1 VTATTSSTAILVA
14 PLLAPLAAA
23 AAAALA
29 GWGRPV
35 AWATVAAAAVILG
48 CGLWVAVR
56 VTGGS
61 ALTAGGL
68 LRADALSAVMLLV
81 IGGVAVIATWA
92 GVSYID
98 DELAAGHTD
107 PRGARLYGVL
117 VPLFLAAMVLA
128 VLAGNL
134 GVLWAAVEAT
144 TIVTAFLVGHR
155 RSRAAL
161 EATWKYV
168 MICSVGIA
176 LAYLGTVLV
185 YYASRHSNPGTE
197 AGHGSLDWTVLVAQA
212 DQLDPGV
219 MRVAFALLVLGFGT
233 KAGLVPLH
241 SWLPDAHS
249 QAPAPVSAL
258 MSGVLLSVAV
268 YALLRYRVIASA
280 ALDPAF
286 VRTLLLTVALA
297 SLALAASMLLA
308 QRDYKRLL
316 AYSSIEHM
324 GLVVVG
330 VAAGTRL
337 AVAALLLHILGHGLG
352 KAVLFCGSGQIL
364 AAEGTTKIA
373 GITGLLA
380 RRPVLGATFALGLAA
395 LLGLPPFSLFASQL
409 ALARAVT
416 AAGLGW
422 AVAVTLI
429 LLLVVFV
436 AVAARTAGMLLGR
449 PADPDPAGTELP
461 RRGGADVRAGADV
474 GGGDRGV
481 AVARAP
487 GTASSTLAAAPL
499 VTGLV
504 ALSVL
509 GTLAWPLA
517 QLLRAAAAIAG
528 TP

>member
-1 VTATTSSTAILVA
+1 MTVTTSTVILAA
-14 PLLAPLAAA
+14 PLLAPLAATV
-23 AAAALA
+23 AAALA
-29 GWGRPV
+29 GWVRPV

-48 CGLWVAVR
+48 SGLWAAVR
-56 VTGGS
+56 TTGGS
-61 ALTAGGL
+61 ALTVGGL
-68 LRADALSAVMLLV
+68 LRVDALSAVMLLV

-98 DELAAGHTD
+98 EELVAGHTD
-107 PRGARLYGVL
+107 RRGARLYGVL

-128 VLAGNL
+128 VLAGNM

-155 RSRAAL
+155 RSGAAL

-185 YYASRHSNPGTE
+185 YYASRHSSSGSA
-197 AGHGSLDWTVLVAQA
+197 AGHGSLDWAVLVSQA

-219 MRVAFALLVLGFGT
+219 MRVAFALLVLGFGA

-249 QAPAPVSAL
+249 QAPAPVSGL
-258 MSGVLLSVAV
+258 MSGVLLPVAV
-268 YALLRYRVIASA
+268 YALLRYRVVAAA

-286 VRTLLLTVALA
+286 VRTLLLTVALG

-324 GLVVVG
+324 GLVGVG

-337 AVAALLLHILGHGLG
+337 AMAALLLHILGHGIG

-364 AAEGTTKIA
+364 AAEGTTRVA
-373 GITGLLA
+373 GVRGLLA
-380 RRPVLGATFALGLAA
+380 RRPALAATFALGLAA
-395 LLGLPPFSLFASQL
+395 LLGLPPFSLFASEV
-409 ALARAVT
+409 ALARAT
-416 AAGLGW
+416 TEAGLGW
-422 AVAVTLI
+422 AVAVALV

-436 AVAARTAGMLLGR
+436 AITARTAGMLLGG
-449 PADPDPAGTELP
+449 PTTPDAG
-461 RRGGADVRAGADV
+461 DVP
-474 GGGDRGV
+474 V
-481 AVARAP
+481 AQHTV
-487 GTASSTLAAAPL
+487 TASSTLAVAPL

-504 ALSVL
+504 SLAVL
-509 GTLAWPLA
+509 GTVAWPLA
-517 QLLRAAAAIAG
+517 ALLRAAAMIAG

>member
-1 VTATTSSTAILVA
+1 MTNSTLTLLV

-23 AAAALA
+23 AAAGLA
-29 GWGRPV
+29 GWRRAV
-35 AWATVAAAAVILG
+35 AWSAVAAAGVILG
-48 CGLWVAVR
+48 SGVLAAIR
-56 VTGGS
+56 TTDGS
-61 ALTAGGL
+61 ALTAGSV
-68 LRADALSAVMLLV
+68 LRADALSSVMLLV

-92 GVSYID
+92 GVSYIEQ
-98 DELAAGHTD
+98 ELADGHTD
-107 PRGARLYGVL
+107 ARGARLYGVL

-128 VLAGNL
+128 VLARNL

-155 RSRAAL
+155 RSRASL

-176 LAYLGTVLV
+176 MAYLGTVLV
-185 YYASRHSNPGTE
+185 YYASQQAGVG
-197 AGHGSLDWTVLVAQA
+197 GHGSLDWTVLVAHA

-219 MRVAFALLVLGFGT
+219 MRLAVGLLVLGFGT
-233 KAGLVPLH
+233 KAGLVPMH

-268 YALLRYRVIASA
+268 YALLRYRVIAVA
-280 ALDPAF
+280 AIDPRF
-286 VRTLLLTVALA
+286 VRTLLLVVALA
-297 SLALAASMLLA
+297 SLAVAASLLLA

-324 GLVVVG
+324 GLVVIG
-330 VAAGTRL
+330 VAAGTPL
-337 AVAALLLHILGHGLG
+337 AIAAVLLHILGHGLG

-364 AAEGTTKIA
+364 ATEGTTEIA
-373 GITGLLA
+373 RVRGLLT
-380 RRPVLGATFALGLAA
+380 RQPVLAGTFALGLAA
-395 LLGLPPFSLFASQL
+395 LLGLPPFSLFVSEL
-409 ALARAVT
+409 ALARAAT

-422 AVAVTLI
+422 AVAAALV

-436 AVAARTAGMLLGR
+436 AVAARTAGMLFGSAGPETER
-449 PADPDPAGTELP
+449 HGPAT
-461 RRGGADVRAGADV
+461 RSRAGA
-474 GGGDRGV
+474 
-481 AVARAP
+481 AV
-487 GTASSTLAAAPL
+487 AAAPL

-504 ALSVL
+504 VLAVL
-509 GTLAWPLA
+509 GTLAWPLE

-528 TP
+528 TS

>member
-1 VTATTSSTAILVA
+1 
-14 PLLAPLAAA
+14 
-23 AAAALA
+23 
-29 GWGRPV
+29 
-35 AWATVAAAAVILG
+35 
-48 CGLWVAVR
+48 
-56 VTGGS
+56 
-61 ALTAGGL
+61 
-68 LRADALSAVMLLV
+68 
-81 IGGVAVIATWA
+81 
-92 GVSYID
+92 
-98 DELAAGHTD
+98 
-107 PRGARLYGVL
+107 
-117 VPLFLAAMVLA
+117 
-128 VLAGNL
+128 
-134 GVLWAAVEAT
+134 
-144 TIVTAFLVGHR
+144 
-155 RSRAAL
+155 
-161 EATWKYV
+161 
-168 MICSVGIA
+168 
-176 LAYLGTVLV
+176 
-185 YYASRHSNPGTE
+185 
-197 AGHGSLDWTVLVAQA
+197 
-212 DQLDPGV
+212 
-219 MRVAFALLVLGFGT
+219 
-233 KAGLVPLH
+233 
-241 SWLPDAHS
+241 
-249 QAPAPVSAL
+249 

-364 AAEGTTKIA
+364 AAEGTTQIA

-487 GTASSTLAAAPL
+487 GTVSSTLAAAPL